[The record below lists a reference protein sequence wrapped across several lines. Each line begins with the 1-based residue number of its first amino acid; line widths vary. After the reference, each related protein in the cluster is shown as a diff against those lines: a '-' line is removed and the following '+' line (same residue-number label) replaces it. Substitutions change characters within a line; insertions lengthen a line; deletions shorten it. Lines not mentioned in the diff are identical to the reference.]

1 MMNRIIA
8 GTMLTLL
15 LVVMFVA
22 ALNTQIVKA
31 ELGTIYIR
39 ANGSIDPPDAPI
51 STVDNV
57 TYVLTGNITSDSHG
71 IVVLRSNIIIDGAGY
86 TLQCIGAL
94 STGID
99 VESGSNVTIKNAKI
113 KGFDSGISFF
123 GNTPAL
129 KFSNVVGNYIANC
142 SYGILGGGFS
152 YNIAGNNIINN
163 TWGVKLFASSNNTIV
178 GNNITAN
185 DKGIT
190 LWGESS
196 NNSVFGN
203 NIESNFYGIMLVYG
217 SSNNKI
223 FHNNFINNTRQADSV
238 GYNNPWDD
246 GYPSGG
252 NYWSDYAGA
261 DVNSDGIGDT
271 PYVIDADNQD
281 RYPLM
286 HSWSSL
292 PVHNIN
298 TGLGYD
304 TIQEAINANETLD
317 RHTIFVEAGT
327 YHENVVVNK
336 TVSIIGES
344 RATTFIDGNRTAEA
358 VVITANNTMLSE
370 FTIQSSDSFIVAVRL
385 ENVSHAI
392 IMDNTITNSL
402 SGLVLAFSDSNTIAG
417 NNITKNTFRDA
428 FVNSSNNFLTDNS
441 MEGLYIS
448 KSINNT
454 LMGNTIGSFMLSYSL
469 DTTLRNNSF
478 SVFGI
483 YGETLSHFVQNTDSS
498 NTISGKPVYY
508 WVNRENSEVPS
519 DAGYVALINCVNITV
534 RGSNF
539 ENNFQS
545 ILMFST
551 NNSRILNNNVT
562 NINEGIWVSSSSN
575 NIIYENIIANNSVG
589 IQLINECSDNN
600 IHGNNITANG
610 LGIWLARSSSNR
622 IFHNNFVSNV
632 NQVNS
637 YKSINTWDDDY
648 PSGGNYWSDYNGTD
662 ANHDGIGDTSYVIDA
677 NNTDHYPLMTSYII
691 PEFPIFLIL
700 PLFMLV
706 TLLAVM
712 VYTRKDKISDVM

>member
-252 NYWSDYAGA
+252 NYWSNYAGV
-261 DVNSDGIGDT
+261 DVKSGLGQDLPGSDGIGDT
-271 PYVIDADNQD
+271 PYIVNADN
-281 RYPLM
+281 
-286 HSWSSL
+286 
-292 PVHNIN
+292 V
-298 TGLGYD
+298 
-304 TIQEAINANETLD
+304 
-317 RHTIFVEAGT
+317 
-327 YHENVVVNK
+327 
-336 TVSIIGES
+336 
-344 RATTFIDGNRTAEA
+344 
-358 VVITANNTMLSE
+358 
-370 FTIQSSDSFIVAVRL
+370 
-385 ENVSHAI
+385 
-392 IMDNTITNSL
+392 
-402 SGLVLAFSDSNTIAG
+402 
-417 NNITKNTFRDA
+417 
-428 FVNSSNNFLTDNS
+428 
-441 MEGLYIS
+441 
-448 KSINNT
+448 
-454 LMGNTIGSFMLSYSL
+454 
-469 DTTLRNNSF
+469 
-478 SVFGI
+478 
-483 YGETLSHFVQNTDSS
+483 
-498 NTISGKPVYY
+498 
-508 WVNRENSEVPS
+508 
-519 DAGYVALINCVNITV
+519 
-534 RGSNF
+534 
-539 ENNFQS
+539 
-545 ILMFST
+545 
-551 NNSRILNNNVT
+551 
-562 NINEGIWVSSSSN
+562 
-575 NIIYENIIANNSVG
+575 
-589 IQLINECSDNN
+589 
-600 IHGNNITANG
+600 
-610 LGIWLARSSSNR
+610 
-622 IFHNNFVSNV
+622 
-632 NQVNS
+632 
-637 YKSINTWDDDY
+637 
-648 PSGGNYWSDYNGTD
+648 
-662 ANHDGIGDTSYVIDA
+662 
-677 NNTDHYPLMTSYII
+677 DHYPLMNPYGAPPPQTHNLTITTTVGGTTDPAPGTYSYTVNSTVQVTAIPEANYLFDYWELDDANVGSANPIEVLMDSDHSIQAVFAQVTHQLTITSIEGGTTDPAPGTHTFVNGTVVLVTALPDVGYSFGYWRLEGEVRTVNPITILVAADGTLEAFFVDDIPPSIGSPVQDPLGDVEPRQNVSVTVGVTDLGTGVYNVTLWYSADNGATWLPLNMTETSPNTYQTTIPGYENCTWITYKIVAYDTAENQAVNDNNGYYYKYYVI
-691 PEFPIFLIL
+691 PEFPSTILL
-700 PLFMLV
+700 PLFML
-706 TLLAVM
+706 LSMLATVF
-712 VYTRKDKISDVM
+712 TKKRFLRKLRT